1 MSNHTNDGGQ
11 EQRAAAQCQNRREI
25 NVHANAAKQEE
36 LQKRRAAEELQKSW
50 RREEQPKSCRREEQ
64 PKSCRREIGKGINPV
79 HCHPKIVLVFLM
91 FENNSC

>member
-11 EQRAAAQCQNRREI
+11 EQRAAAQSQNRREI

-36 LQKRRAAEELQKSW
+36 LQKRRAAKELQ
-50 RREEQPKSCRREEQ
+50 KSCRREEQ